1 MRRIPPLSLVA
12 PALVV
17 ALLSGATLVSAQDEA
32 GRDRRIAVWGSS
44 VGWGTADEL
53 DQEGY
58 TGRLRELLAERGWD
72 VRNQSRP
79 GDSTVSIAERFAP
92 QGTPDSDTRYL
103 TTVDPGYAVIAL
115 SLGNEGVKSCGG
127 NAGSRCAATKLDSDR
142 VYQQFSDNMG
152 GWIRRIRAE
161 GITPVVALMYTRA
174 DFGSREYAYTRQM
187 NLAINSWDVPS
198 INMLGAVDDGHGQWA
213 RGFWSDALHPNAAGY
228 QEMFHAI
235 VPSLFDALAAG
246 KPTPTLPRGEGF
258 ARVRGNDR
266 SPMTFEPDA
275 MMRSFGLSFFVRSQ
289 GDGTVASVGGQTV
302 DHAVEWKSR
311 PRRNGVLDYEAAT
324 LTPSG
329 RRFQAT
335 LGLFNGRWVYA
346 SANGT
351 SLTSSSLGADGQW
364 HHVALSHYVARGQ
377 TLVYIDGQLVG
388 TIDERLQPDRFVLG
402 GPGPDWSTAVS
413 AEADYRGWMVHRAG
427 LNADEVRALAN
438 VTVLQASLEIYA
450 PLNPLDDA
458 TQGGG
463 IENRAQSLSTITVNG
478 RSVSLTEDE

>member
-1 MRRIPPLSLVA
+1 MRLIRSLALVGLTCVVPLLAGGGLLVA
-12 PALVV
+12 
-17 ALLSGATLVSAQDEA
+17 QDDA

-53 DQEGY
+53 EREGY
-58 TGRLRELLAERGWD
+58 TGRLRELLADRGWD

-79 GDSTVSIAERFAP
+79 GDSTVSIAERFVP
-92 QGTPDSDTRYL
+92 EGTPDPDTRYL

-115 SLGNEGVKSCGG
+115 SLGNEGVKSCDG
-127 NAGSRCAATKLDSDR
+127 NAGSGCAATKLDADR
-142 VYQQFSDNMG
+142 VYQQFSDNMA

-187 NLAINSWDVPS
+187 NLAINRWDVPS
-198 INMLGAVDDGHGQWA
+198 INVLGAVDNGQGQWA
-213 RGFWSDALHPNAAGY
+213 HGFWSDALHPNAAGY
-228 QEMFHAI
+228 QEMFHAV
-235 VPSLFDALAAG
+235 VPSLFDALAAD
-246 KPTPTLPRGEGF
+246 KPTPTRPRGQGF

-266 SPMTFEPDA
+266 APMTFEPDDT
-275 MMRSFGLSFFVRSQ
+275 MRSFGVSFFVRSQ

-302 DHAVEWKSR
+302 DHTVEWKSR
-311 PRRNGVLDYEAAT
+311 RRRNGMLEYEAAT

-335 LGLFNGRWVYA
+335 LGLFNGRWVYV

-377 TLVYIDGQLVG
+377 TLVYIDGRLVG

-427 LNADEVRALAN
+427 LNADEVEALASDSI
-438 VTVLQASLEIYA
+438 LQASLEIYA
-450 PLNPLDDA
+450 PLNDGA
-458 TQGGG
+458 GGG
-463 IENRAQSLSTITVNG
+463 AVENRAQSLSTITVHD
-478 RSVSLTEDE
+478 RSVSLTEDQ